1 MSTMFFGI
9 CKKSMISVEN
19 FEIQKSYEGG
29 DAVPV
34 TQSSHHLVP
43 LSSLLIG
50 PMLTR
55 EDESYVGI

>member
-1 MSTMFFGI
+1 
-9 CKKSMISVEN
+9 MISVEN